1 MHLELGSIT
10 KLIDLHIIISFF
22 FQNKNWTLLSSLVIL
37 MNSES
42 NHLEKITL
50 KYFEVGHSFMSADSF
65 HHRVE
70 KAAKRMKNIYNYDDY
85 VTLME
90 SVGTPIQMR
99 IVDFLHWEN
108 HLSQGKASVNSR
120 PYLLSVA
127 VLEFR
132 QGDTAMYYK
141 SSHDEYEPFRKA
153 DFLKL
158 KVKRKIKE
166 AWVQHPN
173 PKAIIGIEE
182 DRLDGIIKICFR

>member
-1 MHLELGSIT
+1 
-10 KLIDLHIIISFF
+10 
-22 FQNKNWTLLSSLVIL
+22 

-120 PYLLSVA
+120 PYLSSVA

-132 QGDTAMYYK
+132 QGDTAVYYK

-158 KVKRKIKE
+158 KVKKKIKE

-182 DRLDGIIKICFR
+182 DRLDGIIKNLLPLMPAEERPFWEGLASH